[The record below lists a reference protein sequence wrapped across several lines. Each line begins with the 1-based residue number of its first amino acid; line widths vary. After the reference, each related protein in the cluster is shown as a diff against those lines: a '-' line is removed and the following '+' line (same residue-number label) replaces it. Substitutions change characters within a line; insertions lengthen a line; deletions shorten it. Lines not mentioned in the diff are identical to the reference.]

1 VVDDIRGASVE
12 RLDMISSIIAAVSL
26 WFNKTTC
33 MQIRWLLRRHS
44 SLMLRKGA
52 PLRWS
57 TMSDDLE
64 KHGAF
69 YIISVI
75 APRWN
80 CHALLARLSPIWID
94 RSFTLELA
102 DFGLQADSW
111 SMVLYDAS
119 LKTQQW
125 VGSATISQKTVT
137 WYLPPAAYTLSLRYY
152 TDRDDIEVPTVVID
166 GSVRVVGGKIAGEAP
181 RYKRHLE
188 TIRNRSGPVFRLLHY
203 HVFYNVSRKEK
214 CAAFLRRQFL
224 PVGNPD
230 TEWNYG
236 HLAVGERLRVHS
248 NRAHQKAF
256 NTYVC
261 FYNWASFPVEWLT
274 IETLEWCGDAFDQ
287 AVGYAI
293 RRVRKE
299 KPDASQKSEIRFE
312 AVVVTSIDK
321 PTAIRRA

>member
-1 VVDDIRGASVE
+1 VVDDIGEASVE

-321 PTAIRRA
+321 